1 MKKKILIAIIGT
13 LVSISVTA
21 QNSIKK
27 NNQLQSQSKVI
38 SQKIKDTSNSSILL
52 YSERNTGP
60 LSNQKTEYANGIVE
74 EIIGHTFYDLQTNNS
89 LQNRLFIHQD
99 KTISNVWTMNPSND
113 RNAELPNRGT
123 GYNYFDG
130 SSWQT
135 IPLSRIESEKTGWP
149 SIAELNNLPIISAH
163 SNKNEKI
170 TWTSKIDLA
179 TNRWTDPKSVSKEG
193 QNKSL
198 IQMWPRL
205 KVGGPDG
212 KTIHAIAHTYNNGV
226 DSNLIAYNRSLD
238 GGETWDIVDS
248 ILPGTGREFFTGID
262 ADAYA
267 MDVRGE
273 TVAFVVGDKWTD
285 IILMKSTDN
294 GSTWTKT
301 MIRDHPITKFN
312 DDVIVNE
319 STHSSSDG
327 TIDNTDGAFSISLD
341 ANNDAHVFFGLMK
354 YSNEVLN
361 DDRWEYYPLTDG
373 IMYWNE
379 GNLNMTKITGII
391 DSNQDNILNVENKEQ
406 ISDYG
411 IRSLTSYPNSAFA
424 ENGDLYLSYSG
435 IVESL
440 YADQIE
446 AGNSSNE
453 NYLQHYRHPY
463 LIKSEDNGNTWSK
476 PIDLMA
482 EITNPTTGDPLQ
494 EGVFACLGNLID
506 DYIHLTY
513 QRDHLPGLNITGD
526 EDPVTKNEIVHLK
539 IPVTVFNLST
549 EEVKRSLNDF
559 QMYPNPTTQGIHIRL
574 NSNDRNAWV
583 KIFNVLGEEVATR
596 RISSAETHM
605 NIERLK
611 PGIYHVSIETD
622 TQKMVRSLVKK

>member
-1 MKKKILIAIIGT
+1 MKKTILIVTISGVLT
-13 LVSISVTA
+13 LTMQA
-21 QNSIKK
+21 QNRIQIP
-27 NNQLQSQSKVI
+27 NHLQSHTKVI
-38 SQKIKDTSNSSILL
+38 SQKITDKSSHPNLL
-52 YSERNTGP
+52 YAEENYGP
-60 LSNQKTEYANGIVE
+60 ISNQKTEYANGIVE
-74 EIIGHTFYDLQTNNS
+74 EIIGHTYYDLQTNNS
-89 LQNRLFIHQD
+89 IQNRLLIHND
-99 KTISNVWTMNPSND
+99 KSISNVWTMNPSND
-113 RNAELPNRGT
+113 RDAEFPNRGT

-135 IPLSRIESEKTGWP
+135 IPLNRIESEKTGWP

-170 TWTSKIDLA
+170 TWTSKIDL
-179 TNRWTDPKSVSKEG
+179 TTDRWTESKSVSKEG
-193 QNKSL
+193 QSSSVK
-198 IQMWPRL
+198 QMWPRL

-238 GGETWDIVDS
+238 GGGTWDIVDS

-273 TVAFVVGDKWTD
+273 TVAFVLGDKWTD
-285 IILMKSTDN
+285 IVLMKSTDN
-294 GSTWTKT
+294 GTTWTKT
-301 MIRDHPITKFN
+301 IIRDHPITKFN

-319 STHSSSDG
+319 TTHSSSNG
-327 TIDNTDGAFSISLD
+327 TIDNTDGSFSISLD
-341 ANNDAHVFFGLMK
+341 ANNNAHVFFGLMK
-354 YSNEVLN
+354 YSNKALN
-361 DDRWEYYPLTDG
+361 DNNWEYYPLTDG

-379 GNLNMTKITGII
+379 KNLSMSTITGTI
-391 DSNQDNILNVENKEQ
+391 DLNQDNILNVESKEQ

-411 IRSLTSYPNSAFA
+411 SRSLTSYPNSAFA

-453 NYLQHYRHPY
+453 KYLQHYRHPY

-482 EITNPTTGDPLQ
+482 EITNPITGDPLQ
-494 EGVFACLGNLID
+494 EGVFACIGNLID
-506 DYIHLTY
+506 DFIHLTY

-526 EDPVTKNEIVHLK
+526 KDPVTKNEIVHLK

-549 EEVKRSLNDF
+549 EEVKNSSNDF
-559 QMYPNPTTQGIHIRL
+559 QMYPNPTRQGINIRL
-574 NSNDRNAWV
+574 NSNDRTAWV
-583 KIFNVLGEEVATR
+583 KIINVLGEEVATKK
-596 RISSAETHM
+596 IKNAETHM
-605 NIERLK
+605 NIEKLK

-622 TQKMVRSLVKK
+622 TQKMVRSLVKN